1 MEDQD
6 AFERDFC
13 QLKPYYM
20 DTWLVPFFTTL
31 QLFSVSMHCVGCH
44 LIRVLFPVLFHLSL
58 GCHSVKSKQI
68 SIIGFLWA

>member
-20 DTWLVPFFTTL
+20 DTWLVPFFFTTL
-31 QLFSVSMHCVGCH
+31 QLFSLSMHCAGCH
-44 LIRVLFPVLFHLSL
+44 LIRVLFPVLLHHPL
-58 GCHSVKSKQI
+58 GFQLAESKQI
-68 SIIGFLWA
+68 SI